1 MLEKIYALLE
11 SIGMTPEEL
20 VLKWIENGK
29 IDLDRIAELVRK
41 NAQEKS
47 FELKKVKEVEPGM
60 FLTADKK
67 VCRQFDAERS
77 AAIVL
82 KVYDDNRT
90 ALAVDINGVSLAFS
104 RDGLETDTLGFSG
117 LNATHYISQMALDQN
132 VTAEAADYCIEFENS
147 FIRKSTAFLPSKEE
161 LESLDAVAEKI
172 YPAFVAAKMAD
183 KTLWT
188 STTPA
193 RSLKE
198 EETCKT
204 EYIFSLR
211 SSKVSIHSEYVSL
224 PLSVHPFY
232 KVDLRDFM

>member
-11 SIGMTPEEL
+11 SVGMTPEEL
-20 VLKWIENGK
+20 VLKWIDNGK

-41 NAQEKS
+41 NVQEKS
-47 FELKKVKEVEPGM
+47 SEVKKVKEIEPGM

-67 VCRQFDAERS
+67 VCRQFDAEKC

-117 LNATHYISQMALDQN
+117 LNATHYVSQMALDQK
-132 VTAEAADYCIEFENS
+132 VRAEAADYCLEFENS
-147 FIRKSTAFLPSKEE
+147 FVRKNTAFLPSKEE
-161 LESLDAVAEKI
+161 IESLEADAEKI
-172 YPAFVAAKMAD
+172 YPAFSAARMTD
-183 KTLWT
+183 KTFWT

-193 RSLKE
+193 RNLKDA
-198 EETCKT
+198 ETCKT
-204 EYIFSLR
+204 AYIFSLR
-211 SSKVSIHSEYVSL
+211 GPKISFHSEYVSL
-224 PLSVHPFY
+224 PLDVHPFY